1 MKKTLIITLFLITH
15 TFLLLAQEE
24 DFLINEVMTRSEM
37 ITSIP
42 IHKMGSFARK
52 NLSPQIQAKLWMI
65 KINDTLKNANLSEG
79 EKKHIRKY
87 LIPYIT
93 PESFVENS
101 KDNRSLS
108 LKTKKLERVLRSK
121 YDWDDE
127 KVFVFLIIFYTLD
140 EYKKYREM
148 EIQQIK

>member
-1 MKKTLIITLFLITH
+1 
-15 TFLLLAQEE
+15 
-24 DFLINEVMTRSEM
+24 
-37 ITSIP
+37 
-42 IHKMGSFARK
+42 
-52 NLSPQIQAKLWMI
+52 MI

-127 KVFVFLIIFYTLD
+127 KVFVFLSIFYTLD